1 MAADPAGRK
10 TPLKAAYT
18 VHERVVDIMPRVTL
32 RQLMYLVTT
41 ARCESL
47 TRAAEE
53 LHVSP
58 PSVSTAL
65 AELESLIG
73 VQLFV
78 RRHAR
83 GLVLTQVG
91 RELVVAARDILA
103 AAREFQSHSDTL
115 GGTLEGIIDFGCL
128 LSFAP
133 YFVPPLVHSFY
144 ENHPKVRIR
153 WHEGDHAALIA
164 ALEAGTIDCAL
175 IYDFDIPSSVQCTP
189 IRQMPLQIILP
200 AGHRW
205 ANRKSIALADMMD
218 EPFVLLDLPLTH
230 DYLLSTFAEL
240 KLEPRIAHH
249 AHSYEM
255 ARGLVANG
263 FGYTLLNFCP
273 PYGYSP
279 PGSEKKI
286 GLVSR
291 PMSERL
297 RWLNLSFARLY
308 RYKMPRLV
316 QEFMAHACEFV
327 ARQPIDTD
335 NLAAL
340 ARRPES
346 TRRPRKG

>member
-1 MAADPAGRK
+1 MAVDAASRK
-10 TPLKAAYT
+10 NSPKIAHAA
-18 VHERVVDIMPRVTL
+18 HERIVDIMPRVTL
-32 RQLMYLVTT
+32 RQLAYLVTT

-91 RELVVAARDILA
+91 RDLVVAAREILV
-103 AAREFQSHSDTL
+103 AAREFQSRSDTL
-115 GGTLEGIIDFGCL
+115 GGALEGIIDFGCL

-144 ENHPKVRIR
+144 DNHPKVRIR

-189 IRQMPLQIILP
+189 IRQMPLQIVLP

-205 ANRKSIALADMMD
+205 ANRASIALADMVD

-273 PYGYSP
+273 PYGYAT
-279 PGSEKKI
+279 PGGEKKV

-291 PMSERL
+291 PMSEHL
-297 RWLNLSFARLY
+297 RWPSLSFARLY

-316 QEFMAHACEFV
+316 EEFMTHVCEFV
-327 ARQPIDTD
+327 AHQAVNTD
-335 NLAAL
+335 NLAKP
-340 ARRPES
+340 ARRNDLVRS
-346 TRRPRKG
+346 IRKG